1 MKIINEYKN
10 YLIAFGIAA
19 TLITGYAVGNIQG
32 YRTGYEHGK
41 IDNIKLWQKSLLMDD
56 YAEYDSKTGQWK
68 MRSIEDIA
76 TSGMLFG
83 KVAMKK
89 R

>member
-1 MKIINEYKN
+1 MKTIKKYKN
-10 YLIAFGIAA
+10 YLITFGLAVII
-19 TLITGYAVGNIQG
+19 ITAYSAGNIQG
-32 YRTGYEHGK
+32 YQTGYEHGK
-41 IDNIKLWQKSLLMDD
+41 IDNIKLWQKSLLMDE